1 MEEGDRL
8 TVILLVGLIAFAVLI
23 VDERWLRAAIAFVPA
38 LLLAQ
43 RAMRVPG
50 VPVNEEVLAGTEGG
64 GSDDDVRGHIEELL
78 KLFRE
83 FYTTCH
89 LMASGSLEPE
99 AAREMAG
106 GIERSLNTLLAQV
119 TGAGPASPDSQ
130 GS

>member
-8 TVILLVGLIAFAVLI
+8 TVFLLVGLIAFAVLI

-43 RAMRVPG
+43 RALRVPG
-50 VPVNEEVLAGTEGG
+50 VPESEQPLVGTEGG
-64 GSDDDVRGHIEELL
+64 SSDDDTRGHIEELL

-99 AAREMAG
+99 AAQDMAG
-106 GIERSLNTLLAQV
+106 GIERSLNRLLAEV
-119 TGAGPASPDSQ
+119 TGAGPSPSDI
-130 GS
+130 